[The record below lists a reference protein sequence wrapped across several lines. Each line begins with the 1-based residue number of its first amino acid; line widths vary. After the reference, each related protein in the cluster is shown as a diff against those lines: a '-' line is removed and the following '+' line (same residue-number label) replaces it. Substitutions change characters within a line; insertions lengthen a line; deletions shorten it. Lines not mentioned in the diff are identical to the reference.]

1 VAHRGPVARQLQ
13 QLALSLR
20 PARVVGRASASHTVP
35 TGLPGTAPPGPAMP
49 VTATA
54 RCTGA
59 RFSAPSAIASA
70 TGSLTAPCA
79 RSSASGTPSSSDL
92 AALL

>member
-1 VAHRGPVARQLQ
+1 VAHRCPVARQLQ
-13 QLALSLR
+13 PLRADLR
-20 PARVVGRASASHTVP
+20 PRVASAAASASHTVP

-59 RFSAPSAIASA
+59 RVSAPSAIARA
-70 TGSLTAPCA
+70 TGSLTAPWV